1 MGLKNISH
9 QGFSIAL
16 ALQYIENF
24 SAQLAS
30 TADLQ
35 RLYDLCLSF
44 TKETFHLDYSTLL
57 LLDTRREK
65 LVMRATMGFPENMVN
80 IFSLR
85 LDQGLPSLALKTGRV
100 ETVEDFRLET
110 RFEVTAIMPELAISS
125 AIAAPM
131 LVADTVIGVL
141 IGHTCRQRYFYEL
154 EKQVYQVMANHAGIA
169 INNALLFSSLQRSER
184 RRERKIRELQQ
195 EKMKTRELSDEFES
209 IFTTI
214 TSGVILLKN
223 SSMLA
228 RCNEKCAEIFGY
240 ESASRLENS
249 SIRKLHLSEEN
260 YREFGRLYSAQL
272 AGGKSVQTEYMLQ
285 KKDGGPILC
294 SLSGR
299 AVDQAVPPDLSKG
312 VVWLIEDITRHRQM
326 EKEVLQARKLES
338 IGILAGGIGH
348 DYNNILSVILGNLGL
363 ARRLLEADHSVQ
375 DMLNSAIEAADRAK
389 ELTAKLLLFTQKDSK
404 SPGSVNLA
412 ELFKYFEFESLLQ
425 NTVDLDIDLQQ
436 GLFSARIMPEHLKV
450 VLQNLL
456 LNADSCMAEQV
467 KIRVTGHNVE
477 ILEDDLPGIS
487 RGKYIEIAVADN
499 GPGIDQTI
507 LDNIFDPY
515 FSTKSRDSTKGIG
528 LGLAMVHAII
538 KKNHGSIAVRPGRK
552 GGTVFTVLLPADY

>member
-30 TADLQ
+30 TGDLQ

-110 RFEVTAIMPELAISS
+110 RFEVTAIMTELAISS

-249 SIRKLHLSEEN
+249 CIRKLHLSEEN

-272 AGGKSVQTEYMLQ
+272 AGGKSVQAEYMLQ

-375 DMLNSAIEAADRAK
+375 DMLSSAIEAADRAK

-456 LNADSCMAEQV
+456 LNADSCMAEHV

-477 ILEDDLPGIS
+477 ILEDDLPGIA

-538 KKNHGSIAVRPGRK
+538 KKNHGSITVRPGRK

>member
-30 TADLQ
+30 TGDLQ

-110 RFEVTAIMPELAISS
+110 RFEVTAIMTELAISS

-249 SIRKLHLSEEN
+249 CIRKLHLSEEN

-272 AGGKSVQTEYMLQ
+272 AGGKSVQAEYMLQ

-312 VVWLIEDITRHRQM
+312 VVWLIDDITRHRQM

-375 DMLNSAIEAADRAK
+375 DMLSSAIEAADRAK

-456 LNADSCMAEQV
+456 LNADSCMAEHV

-538 KKNHGSIAVRPGRK
+538 KKNHGSITVRPGRK